1 MAFEHDDRK
10 PYEFTWFLVASGD
23 AGFLPPPVCSLQMVH
38 VKKVCIYTK
47 LPKYT
52 SFHIIFFFHISFLLS
67 SWPRRLSWFA
77 FNVAIVCA
85 CAMAPVLRRE
95 LHFL

>member
-52 SFHIIFFFHISFLLS
+52 SFHIIFFFTYHFYC
-67 SWPRRLSWFA
+67 PAGRAA
-77 FNVAIVCA
+77 FHG
-85 CAMAPVLRRE
+85 
-95 LHFL
+95 LHLTLQLYVRAQWHRS